1 MTVKLSKPISV
12 HDPCPTQERHSNK
25 MSQDILLQINHIDV
39 FHGTFQAL
47 WNVTLEVRQGERLAL
62 IGANTSGKTTLLD
75 TISGLLHPSKGSIKF
90 EGKDITRLDPYQI
103 VELGITQIPEGR
115 RIFPDVPVIDNLII
129 GSYSRK
135 ARSKKEENLEK
146 VYEHFPILR
155 ERRKQIAKTLSGGE
169 QQMLVIGRGLMAD
182 PNLMLIDEMSLG
194 LAPIVIDELF
204 KALKEI
210 GERGIT
216 ILFVEQNV
224 RRTLRE
230 ADRAYIL
237 ETGRV
242 VLSGM
247 AAELQEEDQVKKAY
261 FGL

>member
-1 MTVKLSKPISV
+1 MSHEMLLKIS
-12 HDPCPTQERHSNK
+12 N
-25 MSQDILLQINHIDV
+25 IDV

-47 WNVTLEVRQGERLAL
+47 WDVSLEVRRGEILAL

-75 TISGLLHPSKGSIKF
+75 TISGLLHPAKGSIEF
-90 EGKDITRLDPYQI
+90 EGNDISRLDPYQI

-115 RIFPDVPVIDNLII
+115 CIFPDVTVLDNLII

-135 ARSKKEENLEK
+135 ARSKREHNLKK
-146 VYEHFPILR
+146 VYEHFPILE
-155 ERRKQIAKTLSGGE
+155 ERRKQVAKTLSGGE

-182 PNLMLIDEMSLG
+182 PKLMLIDEMSLG
-194 LAPIVIDELF
+194 LAPRVIDELF

-224 RRTLRE
+224 KRTLQE
-230 ADRAYIL
+230 AERAYIL

-242 VLSGM
+242 VLGGA
-247 AAELQEEDQVKKAY
+247 AAELREEDQVKKAY